1 MDFIDSFDTCQMLHI
16 SDRTLRR
23 LVRRGIIQMYR
34 LEGCR
39 KNYFSKKQITDMM
52 RAQSLVSRIEKH

>member
-23 LVRRGIIQMYR
+23 LVQRGIVQMYR

-39 KNYFSKKQITDMM
+39 KNYFSKKQIADMM

>member
-23 LVRRGIIQMYR
+23 LVQRGIIQMYR

-52 RAQSLVSRIEKH
+52 RAQSLVSRIEKR